1 MNQILPVKIDL
12 TLFIIPEKFEEQLV
26 DGVALSPAEAGEAA
40 GEALAAPARVAVRH
54 ARPLRGLLRLVL
66 QMQVQQDD

>member
-12 TLFIIPEKFEEQLV
+12 TLFLPEEFEEQLV

-40 GEALAAPARVAVRH
+40 GEALAAAPARVAVRH

-66 QMQVQQDD
+66 QVQQDD

>member
-1 MNQILPVKIDL
+1 M
-12 TLFIIPEKFEEQLV
+12 

-40 GEALAAPARVAVRH
+40 GEALAAAPARVAVRH

-66 QMQVQQDD
+66 QVQQDD

>member
-12 TLFIIPEKFEEQLV
+12 TLFIIPEEFEEQLV

-40 GEALAAPARVAVRH
+40 GEALAAAPARVAVRH

-66 QMQVQQDD
+66 QVQQDD